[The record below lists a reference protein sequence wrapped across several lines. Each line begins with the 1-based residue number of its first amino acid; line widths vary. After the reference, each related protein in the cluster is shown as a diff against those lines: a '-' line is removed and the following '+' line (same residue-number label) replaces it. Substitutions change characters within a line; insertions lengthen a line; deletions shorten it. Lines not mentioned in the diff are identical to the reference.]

1 MRFSPFFLAVFAALS
16 LGSVANAQEAARTPL
31 SSTLEL
37 SGQSGGPRL
46 SACGHIDPDA
56 SQTIQVTEAFASL
69 SFKVESEGDYT
80 LLITGPDGFRECVF
94 ARNFD
99 GGGIEA
105 PGLLTRGEYQV
116 FVGDRKGES
125 HPYTLSVSQ

>member
-1 MRFSPFFLAVFAALS
+1 MRFSPFFIAIFAALS
-16 LGSVANAQEAARTPL
+16 IGSIANAQEAARTPL
-31 SSTLEL
+31 DSPLEL
-37 SGQSGGPRL
+37 SGQTGGPRL

-56 SQTIQVTEAFASL
+56 GQTIQVTEPFTSL

-94 ARNFD
+94 ARNYD
-99 GGGIEA
+99 DGGIEA
-105 PGLLTRGEYQV
+105 PGLLTRGDYQV

-125 HPYTLSVSQ
+125 HPYTMSVSQ

>member
-1 MRFSPFFLAVFAALS
+1 MRFSLFLAIFAALS
-16 LGSVANAQEAARTPL
+16 LGSAAKAQEVARTPL
-31 SSTLEL
+31 SSPLEL
-37 SGQSGGPRL
+37 NGQTGGPRL
-46 SACGHIDPDA
+46 SACGHINPRA
-56 SQTIQVTEAFASL
+56 NQTIQVTEAFTSL
-69 SFKVESEGDYT
+69 SFKVESEGEYT

-94 ARNFD
+94 ASNYD
-99 GGGIEA
+99 GSGIEA